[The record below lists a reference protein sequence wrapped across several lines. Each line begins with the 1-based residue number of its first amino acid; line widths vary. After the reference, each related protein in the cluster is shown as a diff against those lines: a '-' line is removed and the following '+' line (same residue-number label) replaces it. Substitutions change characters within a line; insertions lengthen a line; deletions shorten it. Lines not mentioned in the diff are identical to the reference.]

1 MKVKV
6 DFCLNRRFGAVERLI
21 FSLVL
26 NGYSNAR
33 EIRLSL
39 PIFSDAV
46 IANAIRHLVNEQII
60 STDIETGT
68 LSISEAV
75 IAIISTCQERSF
87 EIAIPSV
94 FKDIM
99 SSKGIEICDNELPEA
114 IELKN
119 EILQELL
126 PNVKLDSYRYSLDFV
141 ITQQNGGVDDE
152 QPIMD

>member
-6 DFCLNRRFGAVERLI
+6 DFCLNRRFGVVERLI
-21 FSLVL
+21 FRLVL

-33 EIRLSL
+33 EIGLSL

-46 IANAIRHLVNEQII
+46 IANAIRRLVNEQII
-60 STDIETGT
+60 SADIETGT
-68 LSISEAV
+68 LTVSDAI

-87 EIAIPSV
+87 EINIPLT
-94 FKDIM
+94 FDDIV
-99 SSKGIEICDNELPEA
+99 SSKGIEICDNELPET

-119 EILQELL
+119 AILQELL
-126 PNVKLDSYRYSLDFV
+126 PNVKLDLYRYSLDFV

-152 QPIMD
+152 RTVMD